1 MSSLR
6 EWHGFENSVRWRL
19 VPEGVEIEGS
29 GVERTRGRPDMVTRV
44 WNTFGDEINQVAR
57 ARKVPCPL
65 IIATICT
72 ESGGKPDATRH
83 EPGYTSDEATP
94 HRVSIGLTQTLIST
108 AREVMKMKVDGAWLR
123 QPYNAINAGAGY
135 IEKQSRST
143 KLDPPLVAAAYN
155 AGSLVRNDG
164 PKNRWKLRQYPIGTS
179 EHCDRFVKFYNDAVF
194 MLSSHSRRPA
204 VGHEVLLEGYAPVR
218 SSAPA
223 PAPREEPAR
232 AGGGGGG
239 WGGFGQ
245 LGGFGGLAGLGGL
258 FGGSGGSAAGPF
270 GSTGAPGTPGSE
282 AEVVFGENAHR
293 DGVTPYSLKVLRE
306 ILVSAGLKKCT
317 ISSTS
322 RSPAEQAQQPG
333 AVRRRSPDEALRA
346 RGPAGDPGVRRPQ
359 VGRRLA
365 PADQER
371 DGAEDRGPGPHHG
384 VAARVGPAGAQ
395 RLRRGPQLH
404 HGPRQLRARRPRR
417 QAGQPVPDPAQGPGI
432 SPGDPAAVGTAV
444 PSA

>member
-194 MLSSHSRRPA
+194 MLASHSRRPA
-204 VGHEVLLEGYAPVR
+204 VGHEALLEGYAPVR

-232 AGGGGGG
+232 VGGGGGGG

-322 RSPAEQAQQPG
+322 RSPAEQARVMFNNLERYGVDHQMKLYARGGQQVIQVYAARKSAGDSAQQIKSAMERKIVALGPTTVSRHASDPRVLNVFDVAPSSITDRANFER
-333 AVRRRSPDEALRA
+333 AVRADKRVNLFLTP
-346 RGPAGDPGVRRPQ
+346 PKDPGYHLEIPQ
-359 VGRRLA
+359 
-365 PADQER
+365 P
-371 DGAEDRGPGPHHG
+371 
-384 VAARVGPAGAQ
+384 
-395 RLRRGPQLH
+395 
-404 HGPRQLRARRPRR
+404 
-417 QAGQPVPDPAQGPGI
+417 
-432 SPGDPAAVGTAV
+432 
-444 PSA
+444 